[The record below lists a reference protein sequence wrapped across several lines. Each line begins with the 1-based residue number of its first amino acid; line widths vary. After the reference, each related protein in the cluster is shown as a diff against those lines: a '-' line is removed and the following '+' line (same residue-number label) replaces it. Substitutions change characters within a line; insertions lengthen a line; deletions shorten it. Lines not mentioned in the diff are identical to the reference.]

1 MKSSVHEIRARL
13 LMLLIRAFVIV
24 LTLSFLLFLSIT
36 GYFLAYSSSTPI
48 PLPFA
53 SLLEG
58 YYAGH
63 GGWNGV
69 ETIFNQ
75 NRQEALQPIL
85 LDADQRI
92 VLDRRPDSVSTVGS
106 RYEPQHD
113 DIVLK
118 LTVNDEL
125 VGYLVITSFTLAER
139 FGLARAIL
147 LPVGMISLIL
157 ILFMGIV
164 ATLLMR
170 RFVNPLADVIYAA
183 RAVADGKLDTR
194 IPTQGP
200 QDLRSLSESFNAMAS
215 SLERNDRERR
225 DMLADVAHELRTPLS
240 VIRGR
245 LEGIVD
251 GIYSENGPQVSMA
264 LDQTYVLERLVE
276 DLRLLTLAESRQL
289 PFDRHPVDLGQLVDR
304 TLDVFS
310 AEAREKNISLAFT
323 ERSGDL
329 TANVDPQ
336 RFEQVLG
343 NLVGN
348 AIRYVPEGG
357 RVWVTAHGVADGLSL
372 TVNDN
377 GPGLPPEDL
386 PFIFDRFWRKDKSRA
401 RVSGGTGL
409 GLAIARQLV
418 EAQGGHISARNLPE
432 GGLQIM
438 IGLTHIR
445 RKARRPTW
453 KRRRQPE

>member
-24 LTLSFLLFLSIT
+24 LILSFLFFLGIT

-53 SLLEG
+53 NLLEG

-63 GGWNGV
+63 GSWNGV
-69 ETIFNQ
+69 DEIFTQ
-75 NRQEALQPIL
+75 IKTDALQPIL

-92 VLDRRPDSVSTVGS
+92 VLDRRPDSVSTMGS
-106 RYEPQHD
+106 RYEPQHQ
-113 DIVLK
+113 DIVIRL
-118 LTVNDEL
+118 NANGER
-125 VGYLVITSFTLAER
+125 VGYLIITSFTLAER
-139 FGLARAIL
+139 FGLARAVL
-147 LPVGMISLIL
+147 VPVGIISFIL
-157 ILFMGIV
+157 VLFLVIV

-170 RFVNPLADVIYAA
+170 RYVNPLADVIYAA
-183 RAVADGKLDTR
+183 RDVADGKLDTR
-194 IPTQGP
+194 LPTEGP

-251 GIYSENGPQVSMA
+251 GIYPENGPQVSMA

-289 PFDRHPVDLGQLVDR
+289 PFNRHPVDLSQLIER
-304 TLDVFS
+304 TLEVFS
-310 AEAREKNISLAFT
+310 AEAQEKNISLAFA
-323 ERSGDL
+323 ERGGDL

-357 RVWVTAHGVADGLSL
+357 RVWVTAHGAADGLSL

-377 GPGLPPEDL
+377 GLGLPPEDL
-386 PFIFDRFWRKDKSRA
+386 PFIFDRFWRGDKSRSE
-401 RVSGGTGL
+401 RTHSGL
-409 GLAIARQLV
+409 GLAITKQLV
-418 EAQGGHISARNLPE
+418 HAHGGTIEAQSDVGQGTTFII
-432 GGLQIM
+432 QIPQ
-438 IGLTHIR
+438 
-445 RKARRPTW
+445 K
-453 KRRRQPE
+453 

>member
-245 LEGIVD
+245 LEGIID

-418 EAQGGHISARNLPE
+418 EAQGGQISARNLTE
-432 GGLQIM
+432 GGLQVM
-438 IGLTHIR
+438 IGL
-445 RKARRPTW
+445 KYL
-453 KRRRQPE
+453 

>member
-1 MKSSVHEIRARL
+1 MKSSVHEIRSRL

-24 LTLSFLLFLSIT
+24 LTLSFLFFLAIT

-53 SLLEG
+53 NLLEG

-63 GGWNGV
+63 GSWNGV
-69 ETIFNQ
+69 DEIFTQ
-75 NRQEALQPIL
+75 IKTDALQPIL

-113 DIVLK
+113 DITFK

-125 VGYLVITSFTLAER
+125 VGYLIITSFTLAER

-147 LPVGMISLIL
+147 LPVGIISFIL
-157 ILFMGIV
+157 ILFMVIV

-183 RAVADGKLDTR
+183 RGVADGKLDTR
-194 IPTQGP
+194 LPTEGP

-240 VIRGR
+240 VIRGW

-251 GIYSENGPQVSMA
+251 GIYPENGPQVSMA

-289 PFDRHPVDLGQLVDR
+289 PFDRHPVDLGQLVER
-304 TLDVFS
+304 TLEVFS
-310 AEAREKNISLAFT
+310 AEAQEKNISLAFA
-323 ERSGDL
+323 ERGGDL

-357 RVWVTAHGVADGLSL
+357 RVWVTAHGAADGLSL

-386 PFIFDRFWRKDKSRA
+386 PFIFDRFWRKEKSRA

-409 GLAIARQLV
+409 GLAIAKQLV
-418 EAQGGHISARNLPE
+418 EAQGGQIFARNLPG
-432 GGLQIM
+432 GGLQIVVE
-438 IGLTHIR
+438 L
-445 RKARRPTW
+445 
-453 KRRRQPE
+453 KRMG

>member
-13 LMLLIRAFVIV
+13 LMLLIRAFIIV
-24 LTLSFLLFLSIT
+24 LSLSFLLFLRIT

-106 RYEPQHD
+106 RYEPRHD

-147 LPVGMISLIL
+147 LPVGIISLIL
-157 ILFMGIV
+157 ILFMIIV

-183 RAVADGKLDTR
+183 RAVADGKLGTR
-194 IPTQGP
+194 LPTEGP

-289 PFDRHPVDLGQLVDR
+289 TFDKHTVDLGQLVER
-304 TLDVFS
+304 TLEVFS
-310 AEAREKNISLAFT
+310 AEAKEKNISLSFT

-329 TANVDPQ
+329 TASVDPQ

-343 NLVGN
+343 NLIGN

-357 RVWVTAHGVADGLSL
+357 RVWVTAQRSANGLSL
-372 TVNDN
+372 TINDD
-377 GPGLPPEDL
+377 GSGLPPEDL

-401 RVSGGTGL
+401 RLSGGTGL

-418 EAQGGHISARNLPE
+418 EAQGGRISARNLPE
-432 GGLQIM
+432 GGLQMLIE
-438 IGLTHIR
+438 L
-445 RKARRPTW
+445 
-453 KRRRQPE
+453 

>member
-24 LTLSFLLFLSIT
+24 LILSFLFFLGIT

-53 SLLEG
+53 NLLEG

-63 GGWNGV
+63 GSWNGV
-69 ETIFNQ
+69 DEIFTQ
-75 NRQEALQPIL
+75 IKTDALQPIL

-92 VLDRRPDSVSTVGS
+92 VLDRRPDSVSTMGS
-106 RYEPQHD
+106 RYEPQHQ
-113 DIVLK
+113 DIVIRL
-118 LTVNDEL
+118 NANGER
-125 VGYLVITSFTLAER
+125 VGYLIITSFTLAER
-139 FGLARAIL
+139 FGLARAVL
-147 LPVGMISLIL
+147 VPVGIISFIL
-157 ILFMGIV
+157 VLFLVIV

-170 RFVNPLADVIYAA
+170 RYVNPLADVIYAA
-183 RAVADGKLDTR
+183 RDVADGKLDTR
-194 IPTQGP
+194 LPTEGP

-251 GIYSENGPQVSMA
+251 GIYPENGPQVSMA

-289 PFDRHPVDLGQLVDR
+289 PFNRHPVDLSQLIER
-304 TLDVFS
+304 TLEVFS
-310 AEAREKNISLAFT
+310 AEAQEKNISLAFA
-323 ERSGDL
+323 ERGGDL

-357 RVWVTAHGVADGLSL
+357 RVWVTAHGAADGLSL

-377 GPGLPPEDL
+377 GLGLPPEDL

-401 RVSGGTGL
+401 RLSGGTGL
-409 GLAIARQLV
+409 GLAIAKQLV
-418 EAQGGHISARNLPE
+418 EAQGGRISARNLPE
-432 GGLQIM
+432 GGLQIVVQ
-438 IGLTHIR
+438 L
-445 RKARRPTW
+445 
-453 KRRRQPE
+453 KRSE

>member
-438 IGLTHIR
+438 IGLKHM
-445 RKARRPTW
+445 
-453 KRRRQPE
+453 